1 MALTDSEDIKQ
12 SNLVSV
18 IIPCYNHEKF
28 IQTTLDSIA
37 RDTYPYKE
45 IILIND
51 GSSDDSDQKIT
62 EWISSNN
69 NEIKITYVNR
79 KNKGICSTLNE
90 LIGIAKGKY
99 ILPLASDDCLYGNAI
114 AQRVS
119 VLESSPGKYVLLNDA
134 YVIDENDKI
143 IMDSSADYWRS
154 LHPPR
159 ARCCCESVACPRCSG
174 AAR

>member
-28 IQTTLDSIA
+28 IQATLDSIA

-51 GSSDDSDQKIT
+51 GSSDHSDQKIT

-99 ILPLASDDCLYGNAI
+99 ILPLASDD
-114 AQRVS
+114 
-119 VLESSPGKYVLLNDA
+119 
-134 YVIDENDKI
+134 
-143 IMDSSADYWRS
+143 
-154 LHPPR
+154 
-159 ARCCCESVACPRCSG
+159 
-174 AAR
+174 